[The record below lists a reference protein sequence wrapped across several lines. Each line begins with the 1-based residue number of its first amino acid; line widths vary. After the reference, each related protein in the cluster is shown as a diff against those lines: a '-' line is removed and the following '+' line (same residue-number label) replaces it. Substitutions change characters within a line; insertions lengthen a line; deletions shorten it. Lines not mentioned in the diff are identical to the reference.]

1 MANLL
6 EFKYG
11 HGALP
16 EISPGAVYI
25 NRYNNKLYIDLDQD
39 RICVGDFQRILWRS
53 SENVTNPGDA
63 LTGLAVKN
71 NNILYLTI
79 DQTTGACA
87 LWFYNDSDAQHP
99 KFEEIISTDAISII
113 TDSLVALNGTIA
125 SINTSIST
133 IQETLSTKVDQS
145 QLSNYAT
152 IDQATALAISAISNV
167 QGNATLDTSSSLT
180 IQGAKKYTN
189 EKIAEVNTRIGT
201 AESATQSLSNEL
213 SGVKQTVQSH
223 SGQLTSLNQKVAGVT
238 ATANEA
244 KSKAEAANEAATKA
258 SEDAAAAG
266 ASASSALEAIEE
278 LTNTK
283 ATLADVENAGYAKD
297 SDVNAAKEAVIGTIS
312 DSTNALTIHGA
323 KKYADELLSSVNSNI
338 GTTNG
343 KVAELEGDLGAL
355 GTRVTNLENAG
366 HATVTQAQ
374 GFANTALSTAIGTA
388 ADNASSLTI
397 IGAKKYADDLSAG
410 LSTRINTLDGTIS
423 QHTTT
428 IGEHSTAI
436 DTLNTTVGQHTTQIG
451 NLSSDLG
458 TVRSNAQA
466 AYSMASDAKTRSE
479 SAEALANELKTTKAT
494 LADVEAAGYAKT
506 TAVTDAINTAKQ
518 EVNGNI
524 SELEADVES
533 RIKTLSDTIGNMSNI
548 MNFIGVIKQD
558 LSHNSATNPVTKSDN
573 SSHTAVNGDVVID
586 SAGEEFVFDGSKWQ
600 QIGNI
605 TAESAAISNLQ
616 TRMGEA
622 ESKIGSLETL
632 TGQHTQTI
640 SQHTQTI
647 AQHGTDIGTINS
659 TIGTKLTHNTDTL
672 WGVLTWGTW

>member
-201 AESATQSLSNEL
+201 AESATQSLSNEQ
-213 SGVKQTVQSH
+213 KPAQSLRRPCDH
-223 SGQLTSLNQKVAGVT
+223 P
-238 ATANEA
+238 
-244 KSKAEAANEAATKA
+244 
-258 SEDAAAAG
+258 
-266 ASASSALEAIEE
+266 
-278 LTNTK
+278 
-283 ATLADVENAGYAKD
+283 
-297 SDVNAAKEAVIGTIS
+297 
-312 DSTNALTIHGA
+312 
-323 KKYADELLSSVNSNI
+323 
-338 GTTNG
+338 
-343 KVAELEGDLGAL
+343 
-355 GTRVTNLENAG
+355 
-366 HATVTQAQ
+366 
-374 GFANTALSTAIGTA
+374 
-388 ADNASSLTI
+388 
-397 IGAKKYADDLSAG
+397 
-410 LSTRINTLDGTIS
+410 
-423 QHTTT
+423 
-428 IGEHSTAI
+428 
-436 DTLNTTVGQHTTQIG
+436 
-451 NLSSDLG
+451 
-458 TVRSNAQA
+458 RS
-466 AYSMASDAKTRSE
+466 
-479 SAEALANELKTTKAT
+479 
-494 LADVEAAGYAKT
+494 
-506 TAVTDAINTAKQ
+506 
-518 EVNGNI
+518 
-524 SELEADVES
+524 
-533 RIKTLSDTIGNMSNI
+533 
-548 MNFIGVIKQD
+548 
-558 LSHNSATNPVTKSDN
+558 
-573 SSHTAVNGDVVID
+573 
-586 SAGEEFVFDGSKWQ
+586 
-600 QIGNI
+600 
-605 TAESAAISNLQ
+605 
-616 TRMGEA
+616 
-622 ESKIGSLETL
+622 
-632 TGQHTQTI
+632 
-640 SQHTQTI
+640 
-647 AQHGTDIGTINS
+647 
-659 TIGTKLTHNTDTL
+659 
-672 WGVLTWGTW
+672 